1 MSRLVASAVLVA
13 FASLL
18 LAGTA
23 LCDGKTEISNCCCA
37 LAKAPLGAA
46 AAKLC
51 CETVCG
57 EETNETPS
65 TPAETLTSVIIPAL
79 PVAAVRVG
87 SVGELLGTAL
97 PVARK
102 AVESSVAHQNPPALY
117 LQNATFLN

>member
-1 MSRLVASAVLVA
+1 MVLAV

-23 LCDGKTEISNCCCA
+23 LCDGKTEKSNCCCA
-37 LAKAPLGAA
+37 LAKAPVGSA

-57 EETNETPS
+57 EESSDTPS
-65 TPAETLTSVIIPAL
+65 TPPETLTSVLILAL
-79 PVAAVRVG
+79 PIAAVRVEP
-87 SVGELLGTAL
+87 VDEQLAAAL
-97 PVARK
+97 PVTLK
-102 AVESSVAHQNPPALY
+102 SVERAVAHQAPPALY

>member
-1 MSRLVASAVLVA
+1 M

-18 LAGTA
+18 VAGSG
-23 LCDGKTEISNCCCA
+23 LCDGTSGAPNCCCA
-37 LAKAPLGAA
+37 LAKAPVGAA

-65 TPAETLTSVIIPAL
+65 TPPETLTSVLIAAL
-79 PVAAVRVG
+79 PVAAVRVEPVD
-87 SVGELLGTAL
+87 SLLGTAL
-97 PVARK
+97 PVALK
-102 AVESSVAHQNPPALY
+102 SVEASVTHQDPPALY